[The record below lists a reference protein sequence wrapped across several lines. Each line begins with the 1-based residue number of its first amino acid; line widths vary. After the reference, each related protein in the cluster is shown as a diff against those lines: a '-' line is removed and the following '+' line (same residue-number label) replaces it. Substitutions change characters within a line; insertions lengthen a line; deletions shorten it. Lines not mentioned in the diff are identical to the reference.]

1 MVNVGKNAFDTPTEQ
16 NIAKMPYFQE
26 KVSGKNPI
34 SRADSF
40 LLPLSLQLYKSLGLS
55 GTTLPIFMQEGIPYV
70 KNPYF

>member
-16 NIAKMPYFQE
+16 NISNMPYFKE
-26 KVSGKNPI
+26 KVSGKNSI

-40 LLPLSLQLYKSLGLS
+40 LLPLSLQLYRSLGLS